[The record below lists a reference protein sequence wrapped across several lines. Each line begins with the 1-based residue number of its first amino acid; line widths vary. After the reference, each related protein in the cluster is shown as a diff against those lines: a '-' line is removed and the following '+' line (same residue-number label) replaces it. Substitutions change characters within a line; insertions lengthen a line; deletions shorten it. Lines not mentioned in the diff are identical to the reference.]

1 MANQIPLSGAADAS
15 GGFILPDAQGAIL
28 TNGLLVD
35 SGALAI
41 AGDSRA
47 TSSRKETFPV
57 WLGNPTAS
65 FVGEGA
71 LKPITGAELSST
83 ALNIKKVATIIPFTD
98 EMREDVANGDLDT
111 LVDTGV
117 RSSIADVI
125 DAHIVGKDSGTD
137 LATSFDSML
146 RSTTSTVELGTAGD
160 ALRLAISAAMGTL
173 EANGYR
179 QNLGVLLASDVA
191 RAVRDARAAVE
202 TTTAIYDAADP
213 FYGLE
218 AQFSTNLNTL
228 SEVAGAGKIVA
239 FVVSRPNLH
248 VRIRKDVE
256 VSVSNSANYTT
267 DGGTTWVSAFQQNET
282 LLRYETRLGFMVH
295 DMNRSV
301 VAITNAA

>member
-1 MANQIPLSGAADAS
+1 MANQIPLSGATQAA
-15 GGFILPDAQGAIL
+15 GGFVLPDAQGAIL
-28 TNGLLVD
+28 TNGLLVE

-41 AGDSRA
+41 AGDTRQ
-47 TSSRKETFPV
+47 TGSRKETFPV

-71 LKPITGAELSST
+71 LKPITGAELAST

-98 EMREDVANGDLDT
+98 EMREDVASGDLDT

-117 RSSIADVI
+117 RTSIADVI
-125 DAHIVGKDSGTD
+125 DANVVGKDSGTD
-137 LATSFDSML
+137 ITTSFDSML
-146 RSTTSTVELGTAGD
+146 RSTTATVELGTAAD

-179 QNLGVLLASDVA
+179 QNLGVLLAADVA
-191 RAVRDARAAVE
+191 RAVRDARAATE

-218 AQFSTNLNTL
+218 SQFSTNLNTL
-228 SEVAGAGKIVA
+228 SEVAGLGKVVA

-256 VSVSNSANYTT
+256 VSVSNSAAYTT
-267 DGGTTWVSAFQQNET
+267 DGGATWVSAFQQNET

-295 DMNRSV
+295 DLNRSV
-301 VAITNAA
+301 VAITNGA